1 MYLAGWKNVLRLL
14 SEYFELYAEEERIM
28 TRSIYFLL
36 LSYVIMNIG
45 GRINKKERK
54 AIEFAGFLFLTSF
67 ISLFISIICMIFG
80 I

>member
-1 MYLAGWKNVLRLL
+1 
-14 SEYFELYAEEERIM
+14 M

-36 LSYVIMNIG
+36 LSYVLMNIG
-45 GRINKKERK
+45 GHINKKERK
-54 AIEFAGFLFLTSF
+54 AIEFAGFLFLTSL